1 MACLPRQA
9 QGTPLKTVS
18 FLTWLSV

>member
-9 QGTPLKTVS
+9 QGTPLKIVS